1 MATGRSNATRS
12 VVFADPPGSDHFIS
26 AEVPQHEVNEELMDT
41 AFTKAVG
48 CQGFP
53 GGCDGM
59 SRYYRFANP
68 VPLAEHWKHK
78 YLIDFDGMGYSAR
91 AMAFLASGSTLVKA
105 TVYREFYS
113 DWIQPW

>member
-1 MATGRSNATRS
+1 MATGQSNATRS
-12 VVFADPPGSDHFIS
+12 VVFADPPGSDYFIS

-53 GGCDGM
+53 GGCNGM
-59 SRYYRFANP
+59 SRYYRFASP
-68 VPLAEHWKHK
+68 VPLAEHWKYK

-91 AMAFLASGSTLVKA
+91 AMAFLASGSALVKA